1 MHDHKQPDGGSLWIE
16 PTGTPWVPRGESCA
30 DRCMGD
36 DSHDRRIFHA
46 PGNGLESES
55 PGPESASE
63 RQPDGNT
70 ERRVVVL
77 VEDEWMV
84 RLDMADAL
92 DAGGWLVVEAS
103 SGEEALTLLDQERQI
118 DLLIT
123 DIRLAGLIT
132 GWDVAEAFHVAR
144 PEIRVI
150 YVTANPAIEARLVP
164 RSVFLTK
171 PLRNEEMVALSDR
184 LWREDQLK

>member
-1 MHDHKQPDGGSLWIE
+1 MHDHNQPTGGPHRIE
-16 PTGTPWVPRGESCA
+16 PTAIPWVPHREICVH
-30 DRCMGD
+30 RCKGD
-36 DSHDRRIFHA
+36 DRHDWRTFHA
-46 PGNGLESES
+46 SGS
-55 PGPESASE
+55 GPENASPVPENGSE
-63 RQPDGNT
+63 RQPYGDP

-92 DAGGWLVVEAS
+92 DASGWLVVEAS
-103 SGEEALTLLDQERQI
+103 SGEEALTLLDEERQI

-132 GWDVAEAFHVAR
+132 GWDVAEAFRVAC
-144 PEIRVI
+144 PQIGVI
-150 YVTANPAIEARLVP
+150 YVTANPTIEARRVS
-164 RSVFLTK
+164 RSVFLAK

-184 LWREDQLK
+184 LWREVQLK

>member
-1 MHDHKQPDGGSLWIE
+1 MHDHKQPDGGSLWIQ
-16 PTGTPWVPRGESCA
+16 PTLTPWVPSREICA
-30 DRCMGD
+30 HRSMSDER
-36 DSHDRRIFHA
+36 HNRYVFHA
-46 PGNGLESES
+46 SGS
-55 PGPESASE
+55 GPEDASPAPENASE
-63 RQPDGNT
+63 RQPDGDPD
-70 ERRVVVL
+70 RRVVVL

-92 DAGGWLVVEAS
+92 DASGWVVVEAS

-132 GWDVAEAFHVAR
+132 GWDVAEAFRVAR
-144 PEIRVI
+144 PQIGVI
-150 YVTANPAIEARLVP
+150 YITANPAIEARLVP
-164 RSVFLTK
+164 RGVFLAK